1 MQAVLKENLKLVN
14 RVTQSMLLTEL
25 TRRRIPLK
33 DVRSIEIKQR
43 WQGRDK
49 KDKALIDFLMKR
61 KKKSAI
67 HEEKVQRRQY
77 WKAKKELY
85 EGAGA
90 GLRLSRR
97 SRMAVDFRKVQKQV
111 ISKSFQE
118 NVKEN
123 RKKIKALK
131 EANDCEENNAD
142 GVAKVFGVKVGD
154 QELDEHKEKPANVW
168 GGSRI
173 STEAKQVLNL
183 GKKFRLQQKLD
194 SIATKTEIEKGLTI
208 IRWKERDKDD
218 AEVDEEFE
226 ENEELLNVERKLV
239 DLSLKKATDMKFNRR
254 LYAPNAAPE
263 KLESNLQ
270 QTREAL
276 EEVFED
282 YKKERTD
289 DKGNIRESNLTDIQR
304 KGLRELKEMTRD
316 KAVIMPTDKTMGLS
330 VEPRE
335 SYKAA
340 AEVHI
345 KDDIVITEKARKQ
358 TESEFNAL
366 GKAMIRFLKV
376 GKGRK
381 HDDRIK
387 EAMLTENVMFPPL
400 SLYGK
405 DHKPDM
411 DAEKGPKRRPVVSAN
426 EGPNARVS
434 DLAAEVLNKVA
445 DAEDSKCECLST
457 EALQAEVEALNRRL
471 VNEVLEGGRIDKRTI
486 VVGSLDFKAWYP
498 SLKKSVVVP
507 TLRKRLEE
515 GPASIEVDEIELARL
530 LFILMDEEEI
540 ASEGLENVIHTMR
553 NRSERKP
560 KLTDQEIV
568 GGDDFRTGAKTKL
581 NPPKERPNNAQK
593 RKMIALAMS
602 LIVEKVMA
610 NFLYTFA
617 GQDRRQSSGG
627 PIGDV
632 LTQAIARHM
641 GNEFDQRFKKLME
654 DANVKAELYQR
665 YADDIDLVTR
675 SVGRSVKFCP
685 LAGKFV
691 SKSDDEIAAELN
703 MEEDEITMKE
713 LKHIAD
719 TIMEN
724 IETECDYPSA
734 HPELNN
740 KVPVLDLAMWV
751 TEVEISDEGLV
762 KEGLHSTCDGD
773 QPCLPIGSPPHLCNQ
788 QPCAPPANRGH
799 PQGGSINNSTPSP
812 LTQPSGSMSQS
823 QVLRSESE
831 SGPHLA
837 PGCCNPG
844 RLCPLRSGRCTI
856 RQSQPG
862 HLATRTSE
870 TSSQDVGLHPPVTNY
885 GHSGGHP
892 SNPYAPPAYRGG
904 NPGGSDF
911 SCNPSVEGELIQP
924 SGSLLADSR
933 RVEQV
938 QPERRRVQ
946 QVRFEFFS
954 KPCTSSTVIMASSAQ
969 PWGQKRTTLTQELIR
984 RLLNCSKEL
993 DCQAKRKHLNNFM
1006 QLLKNSGYDQSFRAE
1021 ILKSGLQGYNKIVAA
1036 DKEKRRPMYRTKQ
1049 WKRSDRWLEKRRK
1062 KKNWLGPFWK
1072 SCIFVPPTPGSELKK
1087 RMQRKEQETR
1097 VGGRE
1102 GWPIKIIETAGRTL
1116 EQTLVN
1122 NDPFQG
1128 NACNDPKCVPS
1139 RDPKNKI
1146 NCRRN
1151 TICYRVTCRL
1161 CLRTGMP
1168 ANQECYEK
1176 AACYY
1181 GQSGKNAHCRC
1192 KEHVSKFNSK
1202 TAKTREESAF
1212 YKHLMSSHGG
1222 KDEDKEFDDYF
1233 EVKILKAYKKPF
1245 TMCVEEGTYI
1255 ANHRG
1260 ELLNSKSEWH
1270 QPKLIRTT
1278 TTVVQGGADS
1288 LRAGGGRAGGGQGGG
1303 RRLQPRDQSRAR
1315 GQ

>member
-1 MQAVLKENLKLVN
+1 M
-14 RVTQSMLLTEL
+14 
-25 TRRRIPLK
+25 
-33 DVRSIEIKQR
+33 
-43 WQGRDK
+43 
-49 KDKALIDFLMKR
+49 
-61 KKKSAI
+61 
-67 HEEKVQRRQY
+67 
-77 WKAKKELY
+77 
-85 EGAGA
+85 
-90 GLRLSRR
+90 
-97 SRMAVDFRKVQKQV
+97 
-111 ISKSFQE
+111 
-118 NVKEN
+118 
-123 RKKIKALK
+123 
-131 EANDCEENNAD
+131 
-142 GVAKVFGVKVGD
+142 
-154 QELDEHKEKPANVW
+154 
-168 GGSRI
+168 
-173 STEAKQVLNL
+173 
-183 GKKFRLQQKLD
+183 
-194 SIATKTEIEKGLTI
+194 
-208 IRWKERDKDD
+208 
-218 AEVDEEFE
+218 
-226 ENEELLNVERKLV
+226 
-239 DLSLKKATDMKFNRR
+239 
-254 LYAPNAAPE
+254 
-263 KLESNLQ
+263 
-270 QTREAL
+270 
-276 EEVFED
+276 
-282 YKKERTD
+282 
-289 DKGNIRESNLTDIQR
+289 
-304 KGLRELKEMTRD
+304 
-316 KAVIMPTDKTMGLS
+316 
-330 VEPRE
+330 
-335 SYKAA
+335 
-340 AEVHI
+340 
-345 KDDIVITEKARKQ
+345 
-358 TESEFNAL
+358 
-366 GKAMIRFLKV
+366 
-376 GKGRK
+376 
-381 HDDRIK
+381 
-387 EAMLTENVMFPPL
+387 
-400 SLYGK
+400 
-405 DHKPDM
+405 
-411 DAEKGPKRRPVVSAN
+411 
-426 EGPNARVS
+426 
-434 DLAAEVLNKVA
+434 
-445 DAEDSKCECLST
+445 
-457 EALQAEVEALNRRL
+457 
-471 VNEVLEGGRIDKRTI
+471 
-486 VVGSLDFKAWYP
+486 
-498 SLKKSVVVP
+498 
-507 TLRKRLEE
+507 
-515 GPASIEVDEIELARL
+515 
-530 LFILMDEEEI
+530 
-540 ASEGLENVIHTMR
+540 
-553 NRSERKP
+553 
-560 KLTDQEIV
+560 
-568 GGDDFRTGAKTKL
+568 
-581 NPPKERPNNAQK
+581 
-593 RKMIALAMS
+593 
-602 LIVEKVMA
+602 
-610 NFLYTFA
+610 
-617 GQDRRQSSGG
+617 
-627 PIGDV
+627 
-632 LTQAIARHM
+632 
-641 GNEFDQRFKKLME
+641 
-654 DANVKAELYQR
+654 
-665 YADDIDLVTR
+665 
-675 SVGRSVKFCP
+675 
-685 LAGKFV
+685 
-691 SKSDDEIAAELN
+691 
-703 MEEDEITMKE
+703 
-713 LKHIAD
+713 
-719 TIMEN
+719 
-724 IETECDYPSA
+724 
-734 HPELNN
+734 
-740 KVPVLDLAMWV
+740 
-751 TEVEISDEGLV
+751 
-762 KEGLHSTCDGD
+762 
-773 QPCLPIGSPPHLCNQ
+773 
-788 QPCAPPANRGH
+788 
-799 PQGGSINNSTPSP
+799 
-812 LTQPSGSMSQS
+812 
-823 QVLRSESE
+823 
-831 SGPHLA
+831 
-837 PGCCNPG
+837 
-844 RLCPLRSGRCTI
+844 
-856 RQSQPG
+856 
-862 HLATRTSE
+862 
-870 TSSQDVGLHPPVTNY
+870 GLHPPVTNY